1 MPEPTMPERS
11 ARRVRKKAAPASTG
25 AAVPPTAVPPGDG
38 ARSRSS
44 GPRASRSLMNLSEH
58 DPSARLKDDRQ
69 SLPIALLRAREAV
82 MGLFRPHHRQG
93 GISEPQWRVIRV
105 LHLEGETDAT
115 TLARLAYL
123 LPPSLSRILKDLEAA
138 DLVRRRPGR
147 GDSRQSLL
155 SLSPKAA
162 AMVARVAPFLDG
174 IHRDIA
180 RRFGRDRLDILLAL
194 LAELET
200 ALAEPSVASPP
211 P

>member
-1 MPEPTMPERS
+1 M
-11 ARRVRKKAAPASTG
+11 
-25 AAVPPTAVPPGDG
+25 
-38 ARSRSS
+38 
-44 GPRASRSLMNLSEH
+44 
-58 DPSARLKDDRQ
+58 DDRQ

-82 MGLFRPHHRQG
+82 MGLFRPHHRRG
-93 GISEPQWRVIRV
+93 GVSEPQWRVIRV

-115 TLARLAYL
+115 TLARKSYL

-162 AMVARVAPFLDG
+162 AMVDRVAPFLDG

-180 RRFGRDRLDILLAL
+180 RRFGRNRLEALLAL
-194 LAELET
+194 LAELE
-200 ALAEPSVASPP
+200 AVLAEPDPP
-211 P
+211 SRPPG

>member
-1 MPEPTMPERS
+1 MPERPARAAS
-11 ARRVRKKAAPASTG
+11 APPKSAARSKSAVPTRL
-25 AAVPPTAVPPGDG
+25 AVPP
-38 ARSRSS
+38 
-44 GPRASRSLMNLSEH
+44 
-58 DPSARLKDDRQ
+58 ARLKDDRQ

-82 MGLFRPHHRQG
+82 MGLFRPHHRRG

-138 DLVRRRPGR
+138 DLVRRRPGH

-180 RRFGRDRLDILLAL
+180 RRFGRDRLDALLAL
-194 LAELET
+194 LAELEAVLT
-200 ALAEPSVASPP
+200 DSSRLPSSTGEVPRHTGRRGHGA
-211 P
+211 

>member
-1 MPEPTMPERS
+1 MNASVSPRPS
-11 ARRVRKKAAPASTG
+11 VSSRKLDVGT
-25 AAVPPTAVPPGDG
+25 GDG
-38 ARSRSS
+38 RKPSRSEADA
-44 GPRASRSLMNLSEH
+44 P
-58 DPSARLKDDRQ
+58 PARLKDDRQ

-93 GISEPQWRVIRV
+93 GVSEPQWRVIRV

-115 TLARLAYL
+115 TLARLACL

-162 AMVARVAPFLDG
+162 ALVARVAPFLDG

-200 ALAEPSVASPP
+200 TLADPSSLPGSAGEVTRQTGRRGHDS
-211 P
+211 

>member
-1 MPEPTMPERS
+1 MPARATPVTPTR
-11 ARRVRKKAAPASTG
+11 AATPA
-25 AAVPPTAVPPGDG
+25 
-38 ARSRSS
+38 
-44 GPRASRSLMNLSEH
+44 
-58 DPSARLKDDRQ
+58 ARLMDDRQ

-82 MGLFRPHHRQG
+82 MGLFRPHHRRG

-115 TLARLAYL
+115 TLARKSYL
-123 LPPSLSRILKDLEAA
+123 LPPSLSRILKDLEVA

-180 RRFGRDRLDILLAL
+180 RRFGRNRLEALLAL
-194 LAELET
+194 LAELE
-200 ALAEPSVASPP
+200 AVLAEPDPP
-211 P
+211 SRPLG

>member
-1 MPEPTMPERS
+1 
-11 ARRVRKKAAPASTG
+11 
-25 AAVPPTAVPPGDG
+25 
-38 ARSRSS
+38 
-44 GPRASRSLMNLSEH
+44 
-58 DPSARLKDDRQ
+58 
-69 SLPIALLRAREAV
+69 
-82 MGLFRPHHRQG
+82 MGLFRPHHRGG

-105 LHLEGETDAT
+105 LHLQGETDAT

-162 AMVARVAPFLDG
+162 ARVTRVAPFLDG

-180 RRFGRDRLDILLAL
+180 RRFGRDRLDALLTL

-200 ALAEPSVASPP
+200 ALAGPSVPSPP
-211 P
+211 RSCGGGGPRGRRA